1 MKGDLEP
8 HGGEGHDDH
17 DDGGHQ
23 HPDVVHH
30 GLSEQDIISKFEL
43 TKPNDYL
50 PLLCLFE
57 VIFNFSLAPT
67 SPTIKVCFIL
77 LLLNSIS

>member
-50 PLLCLFE
+50 PLL
-57 VIFNFSLAPT
+57 
-67 SPTIKVCFIL
+67 
-77 LLLNSIS
+77 

>member
-23 HPDVVHH
+23 HPDVIHH
-30 GLSEQDIISKFEL
+30 GLSEQDISKLEL
-43 TKPNDYL
+43 TKHNNYL
-50 PLLCLFE
+50 FFAFLR
-57 VIFNFSLAPT
+57 S
-67 SPTIKVCFIL
+67 S
-77 LLLNSIS
+77 SISL

>member
-23 HPDVVHH
+23 HPDVIHH
-30 GLSEQDIISKFEL
+30 GLSEQDISKLEL
-43 TKPNDYL
+43 TKHNM
-50 PLLCLFE
+50 
-57 VIFNFSLAPT
+57 
-67 SPTIKVCFIL
+67 
-77 LLLNSIS
+77 